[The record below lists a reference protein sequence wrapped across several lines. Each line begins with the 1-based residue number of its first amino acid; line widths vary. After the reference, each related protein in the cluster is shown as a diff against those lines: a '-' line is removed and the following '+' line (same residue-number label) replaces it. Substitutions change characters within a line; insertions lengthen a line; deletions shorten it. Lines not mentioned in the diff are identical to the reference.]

1 MNVVA
6 SIQARMNSQ
15 RFPGKVLKIIEKKP
29 IIQWQIERLKKSK
42 FINKIVV
49 ATTTSKKDDKL
60 YNFCKKKLGVEVY
73 RGSEK
78 DVLKRVTHVVQKYKA
93 DLHIEC
99 FGDSPLVD
107 PMIIDNFI
115 KFFKKNKYDFVSN
128 TLETTYPPGSEI
140 LVYKG
145 SSLIE
150 LDNIVPREDPL
161 REHVGFNFT
170 RYKKK
175 FLLKNLKAPKKYFYP
190 NIYLEIDRPIDL
202 KFINIIFSYFTKKN
216 INFFTLGMIL
226 SFLKKN
232 KKLSKINSKV
242 LRRWKKLKE
251 INEKKV

>member
-1 MNVVA
+1 
-6 SIQARMNSQ
+6 MNSQ
-15 RFPGKVLKIIEKKP
+15 RFPGKVLEIIEKKP
-29 IIQWQIERLKKSK
+29 VIQWQIERLKKSK

-78 DVLKRVTHVVQKYKA
+78 DVLKRVTHVVQKYRA

-99 FGDSPLVD
+99 FGDSPLID

-128 TLETTYPPGSEI
+128 TLETTYPPGSEV

-145 SSLIE
+145 SSLIK
-150 LDNIVPREDPL
+150 LNKIVARKDPL
-161 REHVGFNFT
+161 REHAGFNFT
-170 RYKKK
+170 KYRKK

-190 NIYLEIDRPIDL
+190 DIYLEIDRPVDL
-202 KFINIIFSYFTKKN
+202 KFMKIIFSYFTKKN
-216 INFFTLGMIL
+216 INFFTLDMIL
-226 SFLKKN
+226 NFLKKN

-242 LRRWKKLKE
+242 VRRWKKLKV